1 MSSQL
6 TFLRH
11 QIDVLHI
18 KVTYYTNTESI
29 PVSIYTQTHTYKTHS
44 VEQKNLEL
52 YSLLQIKLPGQ
63 VLLGHLLCKSI
74 VGATSYHFRKLST
87 RCAALY
93 ILPP

>member
-29 PVSIYTQTHTYKTHS
+29 PISIYTQTHTYKTHS
-44 VEQKNLEL
+44 VEQKNLEHL
-52 YSLLQIKLPGQ
+52 FFASDKASRSSTTGSFAVQKYSGSHKLP
-63 VLLGHLLCKSI
+63 
-74 VGATSYHFRKLST
+74 F
-87 RCAALY
+87 
-93 ILPP
+93 